1 MSKKGSDGSWIG
13 IIICLWFFWPLGLF
27 LLYKKLS
34 DDKKTAGSRR
44 KIEWIGV
51 VLAILGLYRI
61 SELFGNFDA
70 GKFGEGLFFL
80 IGGCAVAGAGIW
92 QRMRDNLYR
101 KYKAIIGN
109 RDFIDIE
116 TVARAIP
123 TGIHKACRDIQSMID
138 SGMLGET
145 AYIDMGK
152 RRLVLDG
159 SVYETVESEF
169 VPEDEPKA
177 KEASHDS
184 MADEC
189 EQKLRE
195 LRRLNDDIEN
205 DAVSADIDRIA
216 MLTGSIFAAVR
227 ENPEKREKIHTFMNY
242 YLPTTIKLLSAYAHL
257 EDQPMSVPN
266 VAQSRQDIEKTI
278 GRLVECFEQLV
289 NQLYKSDFVDITS
302 DIQVLEAMMAKDGMG
317 GKYSFKK

>member
-92 QRMRDNLYR
+92 QRMRNNLYR

-159 SVYETVESEF
+159 SVYETAYRITQNALSPYDKAAAIRDYLKMNGKYTLISDYP
-169 VPEDEPKA
+169 PEGE
-177 KEASHDS
+177 
-184 MADEC
+184 
-189 EQKLRE
+189 
-195 LRRLNDDIEN
+195 
-205 DAVSADIDRIA
+205 DAVS
-216 MLTGSIFAAVR
+216 F
-227 ENPEKREKIHTFMNY
+227 FMNEGMEGY
-242 YLPTTIKLLSAYAHL
+242 CVHFVAIKKVRPAVTSQGAHSA
-257 EDQPMSVPN
+257 V
-266 VAQSRQDIEKTI
+266 
-278 GRLVECFEQLV
+278 G
-289 NQLYKSDFVDITS
+289 
-302 DIQVLEAMMAKDGMG
+302 
-317 GKYSFKK
+317 